1 MTQSSPTAILVGYGN
16 WGRTLHEEIIRSG
29 LFRVEAVVSPRIHD
43 RDVASDHCMKFV
55 DFHTALQNGTFE
67 TAFIAVPPQNSPS
80 LVEVA
85 LQHNL
90 HVFAEKPIAQTTHE
104 AQRLCAIAE
113 SSSRILHI
121 DYTYRYHEAVEELA
135 VNQTGDGFP
144 ESFGLLVRDQQALDS
159 PEDVL
164 WLWGPHLCT
173 LFHDIFSMD
182 QNKEPSILTGTT
194 LRAIG
199 GRGSVRL
206 ELRSRHGY
214 IGYLD
219 YSFESTVK
227 KRDLVVHLHQG
238 YSSIDLTTKPPDR
251 HLSPLQK
258 SITAF
263 RESIRRRNSTT
274 GSASDCQAMCI
285 EVTSVLEAAAR
296 DLHD

>member
-1 MTQSSPTAILVGYGN
+1 MTQSSPKAVLLGYGK

-67 TAFIAVPPQNSPS
+67 AAFIAVPPQSSPS

-194 LRAIG
+194 LRAIE

-219 YSFESTVK
+219 YSFQSTVK

-263 RESIRRRNSTT
+263 RESMRRRNSTT

>member
-29 LFRVEAVVSPRIHD
+29 LFQVEAVVSPRIQV
-43 RDVASDHCMKFV
+43 RDVASDQCMKFV
-55 DFHTALQNGTFE
+55 DINTALQIGNFE
-67 TAFIAVPPQNSPS
+67 TAFIAVPPQNSSS
-80 LVEVA
+80 LVEIA

-90 HVFAEKPIAQTTHE
+90 HVFAEKPVAQTTHE

-135 VNQTGDGFP
+135 ANKTGDGLP

-173 LFHDIFSMD
+173 LFHEIFSID
-182 QNKEPSILTGTT
+182 QNRERSILTGAT

-199 GRGSVRL
+199 GRASVRL

-214 IGYLD
+214 VGYLD

-227 KRDLVVHLHQG
+227 KRDLVVHLHQD

-263 RESIRRRNSTT
+263 RESIRRGNSTT
-274 GSASDCQAMCI
+274 GAAADCQAMCI
-285 EVTSVLEAAAR
+285 EVTSILEAAAR
-296 DLHD
+296 DLQD